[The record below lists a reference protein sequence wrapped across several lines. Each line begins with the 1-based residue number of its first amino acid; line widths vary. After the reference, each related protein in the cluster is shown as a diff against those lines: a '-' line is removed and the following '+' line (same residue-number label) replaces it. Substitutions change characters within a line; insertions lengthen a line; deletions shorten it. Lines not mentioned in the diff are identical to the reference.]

1 MVIVKDKRRRGR
13 TSPEGEAPPPRR
25 RRMVPADREQM
36 IVAAARRYFADHGLT
51 GSTTELARRLE
62 ITQPLL
68 YRYFPTKDALIA
80 RVFDSLFPQDKS
92 LEWEQLL
99 DDAAIPL
106 RERLKRFYKEFSHHV
121 FTYEHVRLFLFSGLA
136 KYEYNAQYYEL
147 LTKRLF
153 HRIALGLRQHFAIDG
168 ARDTLLPVS
177 AAELELVQSLHAAI
191 YHVSFRRWVHT
202 PGLTGDI
209 DRLID
214 FKVDSFLDGAAATE
228 SRLSNDWPA
237 GTI

>member
-1 MVIVKDKRRRGR
+1 MLTESKSVR
-13 TSPEGEAPPPRR
+13 TKPAAEPAEAVPRR

-51 GSTTELARRLE
+51 GSTTELARRLD

-92 LEWEQLL
+92 PEWEHLL
-99 DDAAIPL
+99 DDDGIPL
-106 RERLKRFYKEFSHHV
+106 RQRLKRFYREFSHHV
-121 FTYEHVRLFLFSGLA
+121 FTYEHVRLFLFSGLS
-136 KYEYNAQYYEL
+136 KFEYNTKYYEL
-147 LTKRLF
+147 LTRRLF
-153 HRIALGLRQHFAIDG
+153 HRIALALRQHYAVDG
-168 ARDTLLPVS
+168 ARDGTAPVS
-177 AAELELVQSLHAAI
+177 EAELELVQSLHAAI

-209 DRLID
+209 DGLIE
-214 FKVDSFLDGAAATE
+214 FKIDCFLDGAPATVA
-228 SRLSNDWPA
+228 RLSAERSDDRV
-237 GTI
+237 